1 MTLNLTNAGL
11 NVLLRA
17 LAGDRVIFTRVQI
30 GNGEVQT
37 AATAE
42 ALANPLLDLTI
53 TEITT
58 GTTNVTLQTK
68 FSNSTVEDGFRHTE
82 TGIWVRDQ
90 DDDTREVLYAYGY
103 QNEATADYISASGDS
118 ILETQLDFLVFVGE
132 AANVSAAISESL
144 VYASAAELKAHIE
157 NQKNPHGVTKAQ
169 VGLEAVP
176 NVGTNDQTPTYTQA
190 STLTALKSGEKLGA
204 AMGKLARAVRSLIGH
219 LADKVSHVTAA
230 ERTAW
235 DGKADGSH
243 THGASDINSGTLGV
257 ARGGTGKGSWTAN
270 RLIYPTGTAVLSQLP
285 APTKDGMFLCQ
296 NKSGAP
302 FWAEVE
308 TPAIPPTSETGTYTG
323 GGKTG
328 SSSKNSITFQ
338 GGAPKMVYIKQR
350 GTGAWGLLLFTAAGG
365 DGFSVAN
372 DVTCNL
378 TAAIS
383 GNTVSWYY
391 NSTESHPANQLDAR
405 GVVYAYV
412 AVF

>member
-53 TEITT
+53 TAITT

-68 FSNSTVEDGFRHTE
+68 FSNSTVEAGFRHTE

-144 VYASAAELKAHIE
+144 VYASAAELKAHVE
-157 NQKNPHGVTKAQ
+157 DTSNPHKVTKTE
-169 VGLEAVP
+169 VGLDKVP
-176 NVGTNDQTPTYTQA
+176 NVQTNDQTPTYTTA
-190 STLTALKSGEKLGA
+190 VKLTGLTSGEKLGA
-204 AMGKLARAVRSLIGH
+204 AMGKLARAVRSLIDH

-235 DGKADGSH
+235 NGKANGSH
-243 THGASDINSGTLGV
+243 THGASDINKGTLGV
-257 ARGGTGKGSWTAN
+257 TRGGTGKTSWIAN
-270 RLIYPTGTAVLSQLP
+270 RLLYPTAAAALGQLP
-285 APTKDGMFLCQ
+285 FPSEDGMFLCQ
-296 NKSGAP
+296 DKSGAP
-302 FWAEVE
+302 FWAKIAAPSV
-308 TPAIPPTSETGTYTG
+308 SESGTYTG
-323 GGKTG
+323 TGKSG
-328 SSSKNSITFQ
+328 SDARNSITFSN
-338 GGAPKMVYIKQR
+338 GLPKIVFIKQK
-350 GTGAWGLLLFTAAGG
+350 TAAARWGMLLCDSTAPCG
-365 DGFSVAN
+365 LSVVD
-372 DVTCNL
+372 DVTSNL
-378 TAAIS
+378 VVSMS
-383 GNTVSWYY
+383 GNTVYWYY
-391 NSTESHPANQLDAR
+391 SQSGHAANQLDTGGQAHT
-405 GVVYAYV
+405 YV
-412 AVF
+412 GIF